1 MSKAT
6 RLGWGASLLGILLVA
21 AIACE
26 DSAVIAPSDGSI
38 TVTLNPTAVTVDP
51 NVPANA
57 EKSSDV
63 RALVLDKD
71 GKPVENSIVYFSST
85 GGRLVQPG
93 SSPEVSLDSAAT
105 DSQGIARATLVVTAE
120 DADEVDVTALSGA
133 LTNTA
138 TLTKNVV
145 GEQRP
150 PTASLTIE
158 PCGDPCAGEVNRVVT
173 FKSTSTDPNDSDVLT
188 FRWSIVST
196 GASGSEQ
203 FVTQS
208 TRFSR
213 TYTSAQDLAVSLE
226 VSDDPAALSSP
237 TTPGIWDDSAA
248 KDYKICANQAP
259 VAVAAT
265 GTLPTGAYPRA
276 VPVDGSGSSDP
287 DDDPLTFTWACG
299 NGTTATGR
307 TTFCNYTA
315 AGSFTITLTVNDNP
329 SGCPK
334 KSGIDTVGVTLA
346 PVP

>member
-6 RLGWGASLLGILLVA
+6 RLGWGASLLGILLVL

-71 GKPVENSIVYFSST
+71 GRPVENSIVYFSST

-93 SSPEVSLDSAAT
+93 SNPEVALDSAAT
-105 DSQGIARATLVVTAE
+105 DAQGIARATLVVTAD
-120 DADEVDVTALSGA
+120 DADEVEVTALSGA
-133 LTNTA
+133 LTSTA

-188 FRWSIVST
+188 FRWTILSSA
-196 GASGSEQ
+196 ASGSEQ

-213 TYTSAQDLAVSLE
+213 TYTSAQDMTVTLE
-226 VSDDPAALSSP
+226 VSDDPSALSSP

-276 VPVDGSGSSDP
+276 VPVDGTGSSDP
-287 DDDPLTFTWACG
+287 DGDTLTFSWACG
-299 NGTTATGR
+299 NGSTVAGR
-307 TTFCNYTA
+307 TAFCSYATP
-315 AGSFTITLTVNDNP
+315 GSYTITLTVKDNP
-329 SGCPK
+329 SGCAQK
-334 KSGIDTVGVTLA
+334 TGTDTVGVTLE